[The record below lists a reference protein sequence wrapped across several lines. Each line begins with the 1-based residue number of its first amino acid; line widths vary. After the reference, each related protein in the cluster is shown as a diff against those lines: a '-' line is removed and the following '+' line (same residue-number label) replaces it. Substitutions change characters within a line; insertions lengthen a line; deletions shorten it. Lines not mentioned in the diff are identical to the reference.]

1 MIDDI
6 RITRYDII
14 CETNGEEKVVGV
26 CSTREDA
33 EIFCTAIQEKYE
45 FASRIAFQCANI
57 RLPKSRYII
66 RKITSIF

>member
-1 MIDDI
+1 MIDDV
-6 RITRYDII
+6 RITRYDIM

-26 CSTREDA
+26 CNTREDA

-45 FASRIAFQCANI
+45 LASRTVFQCLGI
-57 RLPKSRYII
+57 RLPKPRFIV